1 MLFSGFCASLLSVNA
16 QTLPFALWSAVL
28 KYFRVKIDIFK
39 LKGCFL
45 MTFSSYLKANFKLW
59 LCYFFVETFCLC
71 YFLRFLQLWLI
82 FVPQRS
88 PYKEFKIPKYLRT
101 PEGNM
106 KTSLAVGTVQTVG
119 RWVIVFPEFSSFWVR
134 WRFQSIVSQVDI
146 NMVCRRLRASSITNT

>member
-28 KYFRVKIDIFK
+28 KYFRVKIGVFFNDI
-39 LKGCFL
+39 
-45 MTFSSYLKANFKLW
+45 SSYLKANFKLSL
-59 LCYFFVETFCLC
+59 LCYSFVETFCLC

-88 PYKEFKIPKYLRT
+88 PYKEWKIPKYLRT